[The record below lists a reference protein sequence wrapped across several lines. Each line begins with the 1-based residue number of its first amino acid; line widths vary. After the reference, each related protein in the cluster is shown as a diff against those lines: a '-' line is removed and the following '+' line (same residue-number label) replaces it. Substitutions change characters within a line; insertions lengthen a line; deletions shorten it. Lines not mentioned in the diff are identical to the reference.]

1 MRKIIVPR
9 LSGWLIASVVLF
21 ALIGWTSSAQI
32 PVVIYKLSLVSLSA
46 VLGYWLDRSLFPPGR
61 VPTPFALGRIAVLRR
76 GDDSSRD
83 HRCGNLPCRRAGAVT
98 MRYQYVC
105 LVCVMTFLSADAAEP
120 PRASLQ
126 WRNEVIRTAR
136 EIWGLT
142 PPLLILPGNYIR
154 NPAGRLTPVPR
165 LARRVWRNLC
175 PQRQNG

>member
-9 LSGWLIASVVLF
+9 LSGWLVASVVLF

-32 PVVIYKLSLVSLSA
+32 PVVIYKLSPVSLSA
-46 VLGYWLDRSLFPPGR
+46 VLGYWLDRSLFPGTSRLLLP
-61 VPTPFALGRIAVLRR
+61 LGRIAVLRR

-105 LVCVMTFLSADAAEP
+105 PVCAMTFLSADAAEP

-154 NPAGRLTPVPR
+154 NPAGRLTRFLR

-175 PQRQNG
+175 LRRQNG